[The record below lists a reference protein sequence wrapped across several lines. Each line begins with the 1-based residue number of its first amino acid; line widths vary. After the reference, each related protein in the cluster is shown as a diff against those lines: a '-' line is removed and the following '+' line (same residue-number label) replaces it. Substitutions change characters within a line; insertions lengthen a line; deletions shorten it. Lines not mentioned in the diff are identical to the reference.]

1 MGRNQKPLHFIMQND
16 KPQLSGKNKLF
27 VLLWVLLCSVLFV
40 PTVDVVSISS
50 RKQPAQKVYS
60 REAVFNGFVISY
72 THSVNKGR
80 VHDFYEIKKDGSLN
94 LYQTEFVSY
103 GAGIPEP
110 EETDGAVFTV
120 TDTGYVISNLNRNMK
135 ELVMAVGVI
144 ADHSI
149 KINTEDAE
157 EVMLNTLFAPQTSL
171 LIGNKKISLLDYIKY
186 LINKS
191 LHKGG
196 PFQNG

>member
-1 MGRNQKPLHFIMQND
+1 MSDEKP
-16 KPQLSGKNKLF
+16 KLT
-27 VLLWVLLCSVLFV
+27 VKAYVCIILWVFLCGGLFV
-40 PTVDVVSISS
+40 PCVNMVTVCN
-50 RKQPAQKVYS
+50 RKKTAQKVYS
-60 REAVFNGFVISY
+60 REAAVNGFVISY

-110 EETDGAVFTV
+110 EETAGAVFTV
-120 TDTGYVISNLNRNMK
+120 TETGYVISNLNRNLK

-149 KINTEDAE
+149 KINCDGAE

-171 LIGNKKISLLDYIKY
+171 RIENTKISLWDYVKY
-186 LINKS
+186 LINRNLK
-191 LHKGG
+191 KGG